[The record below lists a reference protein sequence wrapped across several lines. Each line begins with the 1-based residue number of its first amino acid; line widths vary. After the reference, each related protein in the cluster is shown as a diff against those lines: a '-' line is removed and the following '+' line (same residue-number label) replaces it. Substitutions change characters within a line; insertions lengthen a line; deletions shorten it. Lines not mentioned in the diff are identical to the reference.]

1 MDREGLPAA
10 EALGDFLGFC
20 RGQSVLSYGNDMVV
34 LGENVG
40 WARSRGEEVKNGFL
54 DAHFLNIRPWLN
66 SIASATSASNV
77 GRLWQDLDLP
87 KPAPGKEH
95 SALFD
100 CYSFASALEHLSEGG
115 SRLPEF
121 LPLTNQAANK
131 APDTPSAHFAQRGRC
146 RKRRKTVWSASPLT
160 ALRGLVLWPRT
171 AFSSFS
177 YVGLMASSRAV
188 PNLRA
193 MFFTYLRRELRRRR
207 KAALVVASGLA
218 LGIALVIVVNSVSS
232 GMGKAQDKVLQ
243 SLYGLGTD
251 MTVTKAATPTASGS
265 QQPRFQ
271 FDANNNDD
279 SKTQSSDRVMVQ
291 GFTTLASTTVTKV
304 AGQKGVS
311 DAVGGLS
318 LNVVKVDGQFT
329 RGQFQQNQGS
339 GTGGGGNRGGGTG
352 APQGEV
358 TGGGANFNINSYSVY
373 GTDVTKP
380 ALGPLTSSKITSGR
394 TFTTAEANSK
404 VVVADS
410 AYAKEKKLKVGS
422 TVTIKSVKYKV
433 IGIATATSGDAAANL
448 YVPLKQA
455 QTLSGD
461 TNKVTTIY
469 VKATDSQQIS
479 AVKKTITSNVSGT
492 TVTTSA
498 DLADTVSGSLSTASS
513 LATSVGK
520 WLSIAVLI
528 AAFLVAGL
536 LTSSAVSR
544 RVREFGTLKALGW
557 KSGRVTRQV
566 VGEAIVNGQLWS
578 AASSASR
585 SAWRARTSSPRS
597 ARPSRP
603 PWAAPVVPA
612 ARAAVPVAAASAAA
626 DRPRPRPS
634 T

>member
-1 MDREGLPAA
+1 
-10 EALGDFLGFC
+10 
-20 RGQSVLSYGNDMVV
+20 
-34 LGENVG
+34 
-40 WARSRGEEVKNGFL
+40 
-54 DAHFLNIRPWLN
+54 
-66 SIASATSASNV
+66 
-77 GRLWQDLDLP
+77 
-87 KPAPGKEH
+87 
-95 SALFD
+95 
-100 CYSFASALEHLSEGG
+100 
-115 SRLPEF
+115 
-121 LPLTNQAANK
+121 
-131 APDTPSAHFAQRGRC
+131 
-146 RKRRKTVWSASPLT
+146 
-160 ALRGLVLWPRT
+160 
-171 AFSSFS
+171 
-177 YVGLMASSRAV
+177 
-188 PNLRA
+188 

-251 MTVTKAATPTASGS
+251 MTVTKAATASASSS

-329 RGQFQQNQGS
+329 RGQFQQDQGS
-339 GTGGGGNRGGGTG
+339 GTGGGNRQGGGTG

-358 TGGGANFNINSYSVY
+358 TGGGANFNINAYTVY

-448 YVPLKQA
+448 YIPLTQA

-461 TNKVTTIY
+461 KNKVTTIY
-469 VKATDSQQIS
+469 VKATDSKQIS

-566 VGEAIVNGQLWS
+566 VGEAIVNGLVGGALGIALGLAGAYVVTAIS
-578 AASSASR
+578 PTLSASLGN
-585 SAWRARTSSPRS
+585 SAGGAARPGGGGPGGGGGFGGGRQAAAKTLDVALTAPVNATTIVLAVGLAVAGGLIAGAFGGWRASRL
-597 ARPSRP
+597 RP
-603 PWAAPVVPA
+603 
-612 ARAAVPVAAASAAA
+612 A
-626 DRPRPRPS
+626 DALRRVE
-634 T
+634 

>member
-1 MDREGLPAA
+1 
-10 EALGDFLGFC
+10 
-20 RGQSVLSYGNDMVV
+20 
-34 LGENVG
+34 
-40 WARSRGEEVKNGFL
+40 
-54 DAHFLNIRPWLN
+54 
-66 SIASATSASNV
+66 
-77 GRLWQDLDLP
+77 
-87 KPAPGKEH
+87 
-95 SALFD
+95 
-100 CYSFASALEHLSEGG
+100 
-115 SRLPEF
+115 
-121 LPLTNQAANK
+121 
-131 APDTPSAHFAQRGRC
+131 
-146 RKRRKTVWSASPLT
+146 
-160 ALRGLVLWPRT
+160 
-171 AFSSFS
+171 
-177 YVGLMASSRAV
+177 
-188 PNLRA
+188 

-271 FDANNNDD
+271 FDANNNGD

-339 GTGGGGNRGGGTG
+339 GTGGGGGNRGGGTG
-352 APQGEV
+352 APQGQV

-448 YVPLKQA
+448 YIPLTQA

-461 TNKVTTIY
+461 KNKVTTIY
-469 VKATDSQQIS
+469 VKATDSKQIS
-479 AVKKTITSNVSGT
+479 AVKKTITSHVSGT

-566 VGEAIVNGQLWS
+566 VGEAVVNGLVGGVLGIALGLAGAYVVTAIS
-578 AASSASR
+578 PTLSASLGSTGGGGR
-585 SAWRARTSSPRS
+585 AGGGPGGGGGFGGGRQAAAKTLDVALTAPVNATTIALAVGLAVAGGLIAGAFGGWRASRL
-597 ARPSRP
+597 RP
-603 PWAAPVVPA
+603 
-612 ARAAVPVAAASAAA
+612 A
-626 DRPRPRPS
+626 DALRRVE
-634 T
+634 